1 MKLLIKPLIF
11 LAIIGVAWWYGY
23 RCATDVWKLKWLQRD
38 AFEAQEII
46 RHEKSVRNEEQRRQK
61 VTENETRD
69 TARKLAQ
76 LRQDTID
83 AHSAA
88 DGMQR
93 QLKQLRLQLARSETR
108 QVSAVAT
115 ASQANS
121 KANMV
126 LTQLLGELDKMAGKY
141 AEEADRAYASGIT
154 CERIYDNVTAHD

>member
-11 LAIIGVAWWYGY
+11 IVIVGVAWWYGY
-23 RCATDVWKLKWLQRD
+23 RCATDAWKLKWLQRD

-61 VTENETRD
+61 VTENEIRD

-76 LRQDTID
+76 IRQDTID
-83 AHSAA
+83 AQRAA

-108 QVSAVAT
+108 QVSTAT
-115 ASQANS
+115 TTSQANS

-126 LTQLLGELDKMAGKY
+126 LTQLLGEIDSMAGKY
-141 AEEADRAYASGIT
+141 AEEADRAYATGIS
-154 CERIYDNVTAHD
+154 CERIYHSVTGHD